1 MDAFWDSIFLD
12 NTIRQYAV
20 VIAVVLLA
28 YMLKKFIGRYIS
40 SWAYFLLKSMD
51 RHVEKKYFVDLIIG
65 PVENF
70 LFVLVSFFAI
80 KSLNFPAQLNGRIF
94 RLSAADFIEAAGEF
108 VIIYYFIRMLLRL
121 VDYMALVMGKKA
133 DLTPSQDDN
142 QLIVFFKDFVK
153 VILLMIG
160 VLVMLKVIFHQD
172 ISKVL
177 AGLSIVGAAI
187 ALAAR
192 ESIENLIASFIIF
205 FDKPFSVGD
214 LLRVNNVTGVVEH
227 IGLRSTRIRTVE
239 KTFVTVP
246 NKQMVDSI
254 VDNLTQRTH
263 RRGELR
269 VQVDA
274 RTKSGQIETLI
285 LGIKAVLQGPSIE
298 DYNVQLSEI
307 TQNAFVI
314 TADFVSSP
322 LDFKE
327 FNHMKDQIN
336 LRVIKLLEENGLNLS
351 GQDNTI
357 RIVRDQPSS
366 PEESV

>member
-1 MDAFWDSIFLD
+1 M
-12 NTIRQYAV
+12 
-20 VIAVVLLA
+20 
-28 YMLKKFIGRYIS
+28 GRPIEKS
-40 SWAYFLLKSMD
+40 SFM
-51 RHVEKKYFVDLIIG
+51 DLIIG

-70 LFVLVSFFAI
+70 LFVLISFFAI
-80 KSLNFPAQLNGRIF
+80 KSLNFPTLLNAKIF
-94 RLSAADFIEAAGEF
+94 RLNAADFLEAAGEF
-108 VIIYYFIRMLLRL
+108 IIIYFFIRMLLRL

-160 VLVMLKVIFHQD
+160 VLVMLQVIFHQD

-205 FDKPFSVGD
+205 FDKPFTVGD
-214 LLRVNNVTGVVEH
+214 LLKVNNVTGVVEH

-274 RTKSGQIETLI
+274 RTKSEKLEALI
-285 LGIKAVLQGPSIE
+285 VGVKGILQSPSIE

-314 TADFVSSP
+314 TADFISST

-327 FNHMKDQIN
+327 FNQMKDKIN
-336 LRVIKLLEENGLNLS
+336 VNVIKLLEENGLSLS
-351 GQDNTI
+351 GQDNTV

-366 PEESV
+366 PGGNA

>member
-1 MDAFWDSIFLD
+1 MELFWDRIFLD
-12 NTIRQYAV
+12 NSVRQYGI
-20 VIAVVLLA
+20 VIAVILLA
-28 YMLKKFIGRYIS
+28 YILKKFFGRYVS
-40 SWAYFLLKSMD
+40 SWIFMLLRSMGRAIEKSS
-51 RHVEKKYFVDLIIG
+51 FVNLIVG
-65 PVENF
+65 PIENF
-70 LFVLVSFFAI
+70 LFVLISFFAI
-80 KSLNFPAQLNGRIF
+80 KSLNFPAPLNVKIF
-94 RLSAADFIEAAGEF
+94 RVGSPDMVEAIGEF
-108 VIIYYFIRMLLRL
+108 IIIFFFIRMLLRL

-160 VLVMLKVIFHQD
+160 VLVMLQVVFQQD

-205 FDKPFSVGD
+205 FDKPFTVGD
-214 LLRVNNVTGVVEH
+214 LLKVNNITGVVEH

-239 KTFVTVP
+239 KTYVTMP

-254 VDNLTQRTH
+254 VDNLTLRTH
-263 RRGELR
+263 RRGEIR
-269 VQVDA
+269 VQIDA
-274 RTKSGQIETLI
+274 RTKSDQVNTLLTGLKEI
-285 LGIKAVLQGPSIE
+285 LKRDSVE
-298 DYNVQLSEI
+298 DVNVQLSEI
-307 TQNAFVI
+307 TQNAYVV
-314 TADFVSSP
+314 TGDFVSST
-322 LDFKE
+322 LDFKA
-327 FNHMKDQIN
+327 FNLIKDEIN
-336 LRVIKLLEENGLNLS
+336 LDIIKLLEEIGLSLS

-366 PEESV
+366 PKGNA

>member
-1 MDAFWDSIFLD
+1 MDAFWDRIFLE
-12 NTIRQYAV
+12 NTMRQYGIV
-20 VIAVVLLA
+20 VAIILLA
-28 YMLKKFIGRYIS
+28 YILKKFIGRYIS
-40 SWAYFLLKSMD
+40 SWAYFLLKSMG
-51 RHVEKKYFVDLIIG
+51 RYVEKKHFMDLIIG

-70 LFVLVSFFAI
+70 LFVLISFFAI
-80 KSLNFPAQLNGRIF
+80 KTLNFPALLNGKLF
-94 RLSAADFIEAAGEF
+94 RLRAVDLIEAAGEF
-108 VIIYYFIRMLLRL
+108 IIIYFFIRMLLRL

-160 VLVMLKVIFHQD
+160 ALVMLQVIFHQD
-172 ISKVL
+172 ITKVL

-205 FDKPFSVGD
+205 FDKPFTVGD
-214 LLRVNNVTGVVEH
+214 LLRVNNVMGVVEH

-274 RTKSGQIETLI
+274 RTKSDKLETLI
-285 LGIKAVLQGPSIE
+285 AGVKVVLQGPSIE

-307 TQNAFVI
+307 TQNAYVI
-314 TADFVSSP
+314 TADFISSM

-327 FNHMKDQIN
+327 FNQMKDNIN
-336 LRVIKLLEENGLNLS
+336 VSIIKLLEENGLNLS

-357 RIVRDQPSS
+357 RIVTDQPSS
-366 PEESV
+366 PEGNA

>member
-1 MDAFWDSIFLD
+1 MNAFWDRIFLD
-12 NTIRQYAV
+12 NTMRQYGL
-20 VIAVVLLA
+20 VIAVILVA
-28 YMLKKFIGRYIS
+28 YLLKKFIGRYIS
-40 SWAYFLLKSMD
+40 SWAFLLLKSVGRKID
-51 RHVEKKYFVDLIIG
+51 KTSFVALIVG

-70 LFVLVSFFAI
+70 LFVLISYFSI
-80 KSLNFPAQLNGRIF
+80 KSLNFPKLLNVKIVRIF
-94 RLSAADFIEAAGEF
+94 AEDLLEAVGEF
-108 VIIYYFIRMLLRL
+108 IIIYFFFMMVLRL
-121 VDYMALVMGKKA
+121 VDYMALVMGRKA

-160 VLVMLKVIFHQD
+160 ALVMLKVIFHQD

-205 FDKPFSVGD
+205 FDKPFTVGD
-214 LLRVNNVTGVVEH
+214 LLKVNQVTGVVEH

-246 NKQMVDSI
+246 NKQMVDSV
-254 VDNLTQRTH
+254 VDNMSQRTH
-263 RRGELR
+263 RRGELK
-269 VQVDA
+269 VQIDA
-274 RTKSGQIETLI
+274 RTKWDQLEGLI
-285 LGIKAVLQGPSIE
+285 TGIKGVLEAASVE
-298 DYNVQLSEI
+298 DSNVQLSEI
-307 TQNAFVI
+307 TQNSYVI
-314 TADFVSSP
+314 TADFISTT
-322 LDFKE
+322 LDYKE
-327 FNHMKDQIN
+327 FNKMKDGIN
-336 LRVIKLLEENGLNLS
+336 VNIIKLLEENGLSLS

-366 PEESV
+366 PKGNA